1 LRGTLKREKPTSA
14 WKTVGNEKS
23 SPNLVLSAE
32 GESKQTISVRISNE
46 TLRQIHELLIE
57 EKRFAKEKLLMEPSM
72 TWIVEELLRAGFPV
86 FKSQRKDRN
95 T

>member
-1 LRGTLKREKPTSA
+1 
-14 WKTVGNEKS
+14 VGNEKNGE
-23 SPNLVLSAE
+23 NLVLSAE

-57 EKRFAKEKLLMEPSM
+57 EKRFARERMMMEPSM

-86 FKSQRKDRN
+86 FKSQRKNRN